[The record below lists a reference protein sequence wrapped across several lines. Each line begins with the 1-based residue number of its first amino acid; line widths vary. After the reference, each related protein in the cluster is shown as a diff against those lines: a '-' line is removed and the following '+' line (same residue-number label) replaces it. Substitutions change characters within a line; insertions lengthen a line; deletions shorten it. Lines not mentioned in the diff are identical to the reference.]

1 MIVSLSVHH
10 PVRRTKRPAGNNHVS
25 RCHCAAT
32 DLALCPH
39 DHELIRNSTSSST
52 PKSVGINIISRSSS
66 GVDITPSGQRTS
78 THVSTLHRIARRGP
92 LRHRDFRLLL
102 GGAAVSQVGAQVA
115 LVALPLVAVVSLN
128 ASAFEVG
135 LLTAAE
141 TAAFLL
147 IGLPAGAWVD
157 RMRRLPIL
165 IRADLVRAAV
175 MTTVPLA
182 AVAGVLTMAQLYAVA
197 LITGFATV
205 FFDVSHQSYLP
216 RLLPR
221 DQLVTGNGALE
232 TARSVAQVTG
242 PGLGGWLVQILGA
255 PLAIGVDALG
265 YLASALFLWGIR
277 THEPQPEPTPGV
289 TLRTQVA
296 EGIAFVARHEIL
308 RMIAVA
314 TGVANFFTA
323 MLVSVQTVFV
333 VRVLELP
340 PAALGLLLSAAA
352 VGGLAGAL
360 CAGAA
365 ARVLGQARVIWLSPV
380 VTGPFALLWP
390 LAGHGAAAAWFALGS
405 GVVFFGAVVYNVA
418 QVSFRQLLCPDE
430 LLGRVNAT
438 LRFMIWGTMPLG
450 ALAGGAIAGTAGPRT
465 AVWVCAIGV
474 LVVPVPL
481 LLSPLRRLRDLP
493 DPAADADRT
502 TRSSRQASSPL

>member
-1 MIVSLSVHH
+1 MI
-10 PVRRTKRPAGNNHVS
+10 
-25 RCHCAAT
+25 
-32 DLALCPH
+32 
-39 DHELIRNSTSSST
+39 
-52 PKSVGINIISRSSS
+52 RSE
-66 GVDITPSGQRTS
+66 VDK
-78 THVSTLHRIARRGP
+78 LNIAREHQRRFTFRSIAYRRP

-102 GGAAVSQVGAQVA
+102 GGAAVSQVGAHVT
-115 LVALPLVAVVSLN
+115 LVALPLVAVVYLE

-175 MTTVPLA
+175 MVSVPLA
-182 AVAGVLTMAQLYAVA
+182 TVAGRLTMVQLYVVA
-197 LITGFATV
+197 LITGVATV
-205 FFDVSHQSYLP
+205 FFDVAHQSYLP

-221 DQLVTGNGALE
+221 DQLVAGNGALE
-232 TARSVAQVTG
+232 TARSAAQVAG
-242 PGLGGWLVQILGA
+242 PGLGGWLVQVLGA
-255 PLAIGVDALG
+255 PLTILANALG
-265 YLASALFLWGIR
+265 YLASALFLRGIR
-277 THEPQPEPTPGV
+277 TREPQPEPTPGLS
-289 TLRTQVA
+289 LRSQVA
-296 EGIAFVARHEIL
+296 EGIAFVARHRIL
-308 RMIAVA
+308 RMIAMA
-314 TGVANFFTA
+314 TAVANFFTA
-323 MLVSVQTVFV
+323 MLVSVQTVFL

-352 VGGLAGAL
+352 VGGLGGAL
-360 CAGAA
+360 FAGAA
-365 ARVLGQARVIWLSPV
+365 ARMVGQARVIWLSTV

-390 LAGHGAAAAWFALGS
+390 LAGHGAVAGWFALGS

-438 LRFMIWGTMPLG
+438 LRFMVWGTMPLG
-450 ALAGGAIAGTAGPRT
+450 ALAGGAIAGAAGPRT
-465 AVWVCAIGV
+465 AVWVCAVGM
-474 LVVPVPL
+474 LAVPVPL

-493 DPAADADRT
+493 DPAADADRSMQ
-502 TRSSRQASSPL
+502 SSRRTSSSL